1 MQQDSSITINYL
13 EYFNYQRYSS
23 IFLSLAF
30 ATPLPQCFHKSKKT
44 LIEELQV
51 VDLLLL

>member
-1 MQQDSSITINYL
+1 MQQESSITINYDN
-13 EYFNYQRYSS
+13 FASRGF
-23 IFLSLAF
+23 IHPLAF
-30 ATPLPQCFHKSKKT
+30 ATPLPQCFHKLKYK